1 MDINRILSDISENQ
15 YLISM
20 TPAEQLVRLGYEA
33 GMSRDAAVLDLCCGY
48 GAMLGIWR
56 EAFGVRG
63 VGVDICHEF
72 ITEGRKR
79 LLEMGVDGVTL
90 LEADAQTWTCDERF
104 DFVSLSGEDF
114 GGFSGTIH
122 FLQKFA
128 KPNGKLIIG
137 TRYSKTET
145 PPRELVEFEGE
156 TLSLGQMNRIVREN
170 GYFITSMATETHA
183 EWERYIMWSAR
194 RNLARLRAEP
204 GNAAHR
210 EWCEKWYDTYFGF
223 RREYEGYVTMVIEAL

>member
-1 MDINRILSDISENQ
+1 MDINRILNDISENR

-20 TPAEQLVRLGYEA
+20 TPAEQLVRLGHEA
-33 GMSRDAAVLDLCCGY
+33 GMRRDMAVLDLCCGY
-48 GAMLGIWR
+48 GAMLGIWS

-63 VGVDICHEF
+63 VGVDLCREF
-72 ITEGRKR
+72 IEEGREHLREKG
-79 LLEMGVDGVTL
+79 LAGVTL
-90 LEADAQTWTCDERF
+90 LEADALRWTCDERF

-114 GGFSGTIH
+114 GGFGGTIR
-122 FLQKFA
+122 LLERFA
-128 KPNGKLIIG
+128 KPDGKLIIG
-137 TRYSKTET
+137 TRYSKVEP

-156 TLSLGQMNRIVREN
+156 TLSLGQMNRVVREH

-204 GNAAHR
+204 ENADHR
-210 EWCEKWYDTYFGF
+210 AWCEKWYDTYFSF
-223 RREYEGYVTMVIEAL
+223 RRDCEGYVTMVIEKP

>member
-1 MDINRILSDISENQ
+1 MDIRSILSDITEKQ

-20 TPAEQLVRLGYEA
+20 TPAEQLVRIGFEA
-33 GMSRDAAVLDLCCGY
+33 GMNSGSSVLDLCCGY
-48 GAMLGIWR
+48 GAMLGIWS

-63 VGVDICHEF
+63 VGVDVCREF
-72 ITEGRKR
+72 IEEGRAR
-79 LLEMGVDGVTL
+79 LRGKGVNGVTL
-90 LEADAQTWTCDERF
+90 VEADVNEWPCSEHF

-114 GGFSGTIH
+114 GGFGGTIR
-122 FLQKFA
+122 FLERFA
-128 KPNGKLIIG
+128 KPGGKLIIG
-137 TRYSKTET
+137 TRYSKREI

-156 TLSLGQMNRIVREN
+156 TLSLKQMNRIVREH

-194 RNLARLRAEP
+194 RNLAQLRADP

-210 EWCEKWYDTYFGF
+210 EWCEKWYDTYFDF
-223 RREYEGYVTMVIEAL
+223 RRECEGYVTMAIEKL